1 MSSPNPQHDPENVY
15 PEDNTDSVE
24 EPSGN
29 SGEFRDEDEL
39 SPYTDEEAKQMQ
51 QVDSAVERFQLT
63 GLYS

>member
-24 EPSGN
+24 EPSG
-29 SGEFRDEDEL
+29 DEDEL
-39 SPYTDEEAKQMQ
+39 PSYTVEEVKQMQ